1 MSDVR
6 TAADYMSLK
15 VEGPLR
21 RHVVAFGRSSAAGWV
36 VIVGTRFAELFS
48 DLPVAMLRS

>member
-1 MSDVR
+1 MTDER
-6 TAADYMSLK
+6 TSADYMSLK
-15 VEGPLR
+15 VEGQLR
-21 RHVVAFGRSSAAGWV
+21 RHVVAFGRSLAAGWV